1 MKKIVIIALIIFVL
15 LLQNNEKNIV
25 IPQESIRFRIIA
37 NSNSKEDQTLKFA
50 IAKDLTTNTFTNLN
64 NVKNIDDS
72 RIQIKNSIPL
82 IETTLNK
89 YNTKYNIN
97 YGYNYFPNKTYKG
110 IEYDSGNYESL
121 VITLGDGSG
130 ENFWCVLFPPLCL
143 LEGQTNDTSEVEY
156 RSLIKDIL
164 DRF

>member
-15 LLQNNEKNIV
+15 LIQNNEKNIV